1 MIRIPDKISI
11 NKKIF
16 LLIFLIGI
24 FGIYLVDAQTIY
36 TKFGKNRVQYH
47 DDFKDWWSYDT
58 DHYTV
63 FWYGKERNI
72 AKTAIL
78 LSQISYDD
86 IEEILDYKMNKKINL
101 VIYSSLSELKQSNL
115 GLREENDYKS
125 PGISKFYENKVMVYF
140 NGDHNDLLRQ
150 IRQGTAEV
158 FLNNI
163 FSGLSYENVYK
174 KLIYSNFPKWFTSGS
189 IGFLADKWNIDDDN
203 RLRQYFLA
211 FENKKI
217 NFKKLSEK
225 EPELTGKSLLYYF
238 EKKYGSRALSDFFY
252 MVRVSRD
259 IEASLQSASGQNFS
273 LIMEQWKAFFY
284 SQYATDEKALKKFEA
299 GKKQKILEKN
309 IKTKF
314 TSLSSD
320 KKGDK
325 ICYAENKNGRIVLYL
340 KSKSAT
346 RKVMKYGYSNPGEIT
361 DLNYP
366 ICFFDDYGFFLYVI
380 FEKRNKILLRIYN
393 TVDLKYEQNIISP
406 EYRKI
411 YSAALLEKDKL
422 ILNGDIDG
430 FNDLFIYNFIKK
442 QTTRLTE
449 DFWNDLDVE
458 VVNYSGKKGIIFSS
472 NRGNKTERKQMLDT
486 ILPTGKFDIYF
497 YNLTDNSILNLTN
510 TPEINERK
518 ATVLND
524 TLIFLSDESGLRNIK
539 SNHPEDKVFY
549 MTNCRFGV
557 SDFSINQQSLLY
569 STENISGNNLYRT
582 DPSEREIQD
591 LPKTMFLSD
600 IINPD
605 TSRNKITNLLSE
617 NQLFEIDSGLMFQS
631 KFKDNTPIQN
641 FQFDNK
647 KNIASITNFQY
658 KLSPF
663 ESYKAIASRLR
674 FSFSEIITQ
683 VDNEVLFEGMENYSN
698 ANNSVNS
705 TPSGF
710 LAKVV
715 VKDMFEDHF
724 LDAGLR
730 ISTDFNQKEY
740 FTVYENLKN
749 RVDWQFA
756 FYRKSRSEYIFERIN
771 IIDKIKYLTNMGQVL
786 AKYPFDNF
794 RAFKLTAKVQS
805 DRSIFT
811 ASDTISLNQKDIKE
825 QRISLRAEYIFDN
838 TSQFGINL
846 LEGNRSK
853 IFVETFNKF
862 NFDFDDFSKFD
873 ISKALMTVIGFDL
886 RQYFRIVNKSVL
898 ALRLAGQKSFGDE
911 SNLYFLGG
919 MENWYFSKQSDLVS
933 MPPEDLYAYKVLVA
947 NMRGFGYNARNGNS
961 FMVFNS
967 ELRFPIFQYIFGENI
982 KKKFVRDFQLT
993 LFYDMGLAWFGSS
1006 PFSESNFSNYKTID
1020 VPPSIKLRIKYY
1032 SDPLIAG
1039 FGAGL
1044 RTSLFGYFVKLDYA
1058 WGIETRNIMK
1068 PSLFFTVG
1076 YDF

>member
-1 MIRIPDKISI
+1 MMILSNRISNHLKVIPI
-11 NKKIF
+11 IF
-16 LLIFLIGI
+16 IIGI
-24 FGIYLVDAQTIY
+24 FGVSIADGQTIY

-63 FWYGKERNI
+63 YWYGKERNI
-72 AKTAIL
+72 AKAAIL
-78 LSQISYDD
+78 LSQVSYDD
-86 IEEILDYKMNKKINL
+86 IEEMLDYKMNKKINL

-115 GLREENDYKS
+115 GLRDENDYKS

-140 NGDHNDLLRQ
+140 NGDNNDLLKQ

-189 IGFLADKWNIDDDN
+189 ISFLADKWNINDDN
-203 RLRQYFLA
+203 RLRQYFNNYD
-211 FENKKI
+211 NKKLK
-217 NFKKLSEK
+217 FQKFSEK
-225 EPELTGKSLLYYF
+225 EPELAGKSFLYYF

-259 IEASLQSASGQNFS
+259 IEASFQSASGQNFP
-273 LIMEQWKAFFY
+273 LIVEQWKAYFQA
-284 SQYATDEKALKKFEA
+284 QYATDEKEWKKIEA
-299 GKKQKILEKN
+299 NKKQKIIEKN
-309 IKTKF
+309 VNTNF
-314 TSLSSD
+314 TSLCSD

-340 KSKSAT
+340 KNKT
-346 RKVMKYGYSNPGEIT
+346 VTKKVMKYGYSNPGEIS
-361 DLNYP
+361 DINYP
-366 ICFFDDYGFFLYVI
+366 ICFFDDYGFFLYVLY
-380 FEKRNKILLRIYN
+380 EKRNKILLRIYN
-393 TVDLKYEQNIISP
+393 TADLKYEQHIISP

-411 YSAALLEKDKL
+411 YSASLLEKDKL
-422 ILNGDIDG
+422 MLNGDIDG

-442 QTTRLTE
+442 QTSRLTE
-449 DFWNDLDVE
+449 DFWNDLDAELVHFR
-458 VVNYSGKKGIIFSS
+458 GKKGIVFSS
-472 NRGNKTERKQMLDT
+472 NRGNRTERKQMLDT

-497 YNLTDNSILNLTN
+497 YDLTNNSIINLTN
-510 TPEINERK
+510 TAEIDERK
-518 ATVLND
+518 ATIFND
-524 TLIFLSDESGLRNIK
+524 TLIYLSEESGIRNIK
-539 SNHPEDKVFY
+539 SNQSEDREFY
-549 MTNCRFGV
+549 LTNFRSGV
-557 SDFSINQQSLLY
+557 SDFSVNRQSLIY
-569 STENISGNNLYRT
+569 STENISGNALYKTNASDRAI
-582 DPSEREIQD
+582 SE

-600 IINPD
+600 KIHKD
-605 TSRNKITNLLSE
+605 TSSNKIANTILE
-617 NQLFEIDSGLMFQS
+617 NQVFEIDSGLMFQS
-631 KFKDNTPIQN
+631 KFTDNTPMQN
-641 FQFDNK
+641 FQFDK
-647 KNIASITNFQY
+647 ESSGSINNFQY

-663 ESYKAIASRLR
+663 ESYKAVASRLK

-683 VDNEVLFEGMENYSN
+683 VDNEVLFEGMENYSS
-698 ANNSVNS
+698 ANNSINS

-710 LAKVV
+710 LAKVI

-740 FTVYENLKN
+740 FTVYENLKS

-756 FYRKSRSEYIFERIN
+756 FYRKSRSEYLFERIN
-771 IIDKIKYLTNMGQVL
+771 IIDKIKYLTNMGQVM

-794 RAFKLTAKVQS
+794 RAFKLTAKIQS
-805 DRSIFT
+805 DRSIFA
-811 ASDTISLNQKDIKE
+811 ASDTISLNQKDLKE
-825 QRISLRAEYIFDN
+825 QRISLRAEYVFDN

-862 NFDFDDFSKFD
+862 NFDFDDFSNFD
-873 ISKALMTVIGFDL
+873 ISKAVMTVVGFDM
-886 RQYFRIVNKSVL
+886 RQYFRILNKSVF

-919 MENWYFSKQSDLVS
+919 MENWYLSKQSDLVS

-961 FMVFNS
+961 FMLFNS

-982 KKKFVRDFQLT
+982 KKKFIRDFQFT
-993 LFYDMGLAWFGSS
+993 LFYDMGLAWFGST

-1020 VPPSIKLRIKYY
+1020 VPPSIKLRIRYY

-1039 FGAGL
+1039 FGTGF
-1044 RTSLFGYFVKLDYA
+1044 RTSLLGYFVKLDYA
-1058 WGIETRNIMK
+1058 WGIETRKILK

>member
-1 MIRIPDKISI
+1 MSWLFRVSNHVKII
-11 NKKIF
+11 
-16 LLIFLIGI
+16 LLII
-24 FGIYLVDAQTIY
+24 FVLNLVISVAHAQTIY

-47 DDFKDWWSYDT
+47 DDFRDWWSYDT

-63 FWYGKERNI
+63 YWYGKERNI
-72 AKTAIL
+72 AKTTL
-78 LSQISYDD
+78 LMSQVSYDD

-115 GLREENDYKS
+115 GLRDENDYKS
-125 PGISKFYENKVMVYF
+125 PGISKFYENKVIVYF
-140 NGDHNDLLRQ
+140 NGDNNNLLKQ

-189 IGFLADKWNIDDDN
+189 ISFLADKWNIDDDN
-203 RLRQYFLA
+203 KLRQYFYTN
-211 FENKKI
+211 ESKKV

-225 EPELTGKSLLYYF
+225 EPELTGKSFLYFF
-238 EKKYGSRALSDFFY
+238 EKKYGIRAMSDFFY
-252 MVRVSRD
+252 LIRVSRD
-259 IEASLQSASGQNFS
+259 IEASFQSASGQNFTI
-273 LIMEQWKAFFY
+273 LLEQWKSFFH
-284 SQYATDEKALKKFEA
+284 SQYSNDNIAWKKIEA
-299 GKKQKILEKN
+299 DKIQKIKEKN
-309 IKTKF
+309 NNTKF

-325 ICYAENKNGRIVLYL
+325 ICYAENKHGRIVLYL
-340 KSKSAT
+340 KNKT
-346 RKVMKYGYSNPGEIT
+346 ITKKILKYGYSNSGEIT
-361 DLNYP
+361 DSNYP
-366 ICFFDDYGFFLYVI
+366 ICFFDDYGFYLYVI
-380 FEKRNKILLRIYN
+380 FEHRNKILLRIYN
-393 TVDLKYEQNIISP
+393 TADLKYEQYVISP

-411 YSAALLEKDKL
+411 YSASLLEKDKL
-422 ILNGDIDG
+422 MLNSDIDG

-442 QTTRLTE
+442 QSTRLTE
-449 DFWNDLDVE
+449 DFWNDLDAE
-458 VVNYSGKKGIIFSS
+458 LVNYHGTKGIVFSS
-472 NRGNKTERKQMLDT
+472 NRGNKTGRKQMLDT
-486 ILPTGKFDIYF
+486 ILPDGKFDIYF
-497 YNLTDNSILNLTN
+497 YNISDNTISNLTN

-518 ATVLND
+518 ATIYND
-524 TLIFLSDESGLRNIK
+524 TLIYLSDESGIRNIK
-539 SNHPEDKVFY
+539 LKCPDNKEFY
-549 MTNCRFGV
+549 ITNYKSGV
-557 SDFSINQQSLLY
+557 SDFSINRQSLIFN
-569 STENISGNNLYRT
+569 TENISGNTIYKTNT
-582 DPSEREIQD
+582 SDKPITE

-600 IINPD
+600 NMHND
-605 TSRNKITNLLSE
+605 TFSNKFSKVISE
-617 NQLFEIDSGLMFQS
+617 NQIFEIDSGLMFQS
-631 KFKDNTPIQN
+631 KFTDNTKVQN

-647 KNIASITNFQY
+647 ENFETINNFKY

-683 VDNEVLFEGMENYSN
+683 VDNEVLFDGMENYSN
-698 ANNSVNS
+698 ANNSINS
-705 TPSGF
+705 TPTGF

-740 FTVYENLKN
+740 FTVYENLKS

-756 FYRKSRSEYIFERIN
+756 FYRKSRSEYLFERIN
-771 IIDKIKYLTNMGQVL
+771 IIDKIKYLTNMGQVM

-794 RAFKLTAKVQS
+794 RAFKLTAKIQS
-805 DRSIFT
+805 DKSIFA
-811 ASDTISLNQKDIKE
+811 ASDTISLNQKDLKE
-825 QRISLRAEYIFDN
+825 QRISLRAEYVFDN

-846 LEGNRSK
+846 MEGNRSK
-853 IFVETFNKF
+853 IFVETYNKF
-862 NFDFDDFSKFD
+862 NFDFEDFSRFD
-873 ISKALMTVIGFDL
+873 ISKALMTVVGFDM
-886 RQYFRIVNKSVL
+886 RQYLRILNKSVL

-933 MPPEDLYAYKVLVA
+933 MPPEDKFAYKVLVA

-961 FMVFNS
+961 FMIFNS
-967 ELRFPIFQYIFGENI
+967 EFRFPVFQYVFGENI

-1020 VPPSIKLRIKYY
+1020 VPPSIKLRIRYY

-1039 FGAGL
+1039 FGAGI
-1044 RTSLFGYFVKLDYA
+1044 RTSLFGYFVKLDYG
-1058 WGIETRNIMK
+1058 WGIETRNIIK
-1068 PSLFFTVG
+1068 PTLFFTVG
-1076 YDF
+1076 HDF